1 MIQKIIKILTMLGDL
16 MQMIITIIMVVG
28 EAPKKIKKI
37 KQEMVGEA
45 QNPIK
50 KMPTIMK
57 IIKLG
62 AIIIQ
67 HQIITPT

>member
-37 KQEMVGEA
+37 KQEMVGVA
-45 QNPIK
+45 QKQIK
-50 KMPTIMK
+50 KIPIIMQM
-57 IIKLG
+57 IKLG
-62 AIIIQ
+62 EMIILPQIII
-67 HQIITPT
+67 PT